1 MANTSDRMETA
12 KKALREHTG
21 SDYAAVYLDSSPAAE
36 YYSQLGMERTYGDA
50 WSRPGLDMKTR
61 SLITL
66 SALAGMG
73 LDTAFKSHV
82 RHAENVGVSRAEMIE
97 LLIHLHGYIGTPK
110 AGVISALVRAAWKE
124 KDAEGNKA
132 S

>member
-1 MANTSDRMETA
+1 MANESERMKIG
-12 KKALREHTG
+12 KKALLEHTG
-21 SDYAAVYLDSSPAAE
+21 KEYVPALLDSSPAAE
-36 YYSQLGMERTYGDA
+36 YYAHLGTERTYGDS

-66 SALAGMG
+66 STLAGMG
-73 LDTAFKSHV
+73 METAFKGHV
-82 RHAENVGVSRAEMIE
+82 RNAEHVGVTRAEMIE

-110 AGVISALVRAAWKE
+110 AGVFSGLVRGVWQE
-124 KDAEGNKA
+124 IDAEAKA